1 MFTGIVSDIGT
12 VVARNGTRLRIA
24 SRYKPASV
32 VLGASIACDGCC
44 LTVARLCESST
55 AGAVFEVEISNETS
69 ACTTLGSWREGTR
82 TNLERPLALGAELGG
97 HLLTGHIDAVARI
110 RERTPDG
117 DSVRFLLESP
127 AELARF
133 IAVKGSIALDG
144 VSLTVNEV
152 HDARS
157 EAIVSGTKLSR
168 IDVFGVNVIPY
179 TLAHTT
185 WGDRAPGDL
194 VNLEVDLLARYVER
208 IASARLTPQQDL

>member
-24 SRYKPASV
+24 SRYEPASV

-44 LTVARLCESST
+44 LTVARLCESSA

-82 TNLERPLALGAELGG
+82 INLERPLALGAELGG

-133 IAVKGSIALDG
+133 IAVKGSIALNG

-152 HDARS
+152 HNARS
-157 EAIVSGTKLSR
+157 EAIVSGTKLPR

-185 WGDRAPGDL
+185 WGDRTLGDL

-208 IASARLTPQQDL
+208 IASARLSPQKDL

>member
-24 SRYKPASV
+24 SRYEPASI
-32 VLGASIACDGCC
+32 VLGGSIACDGCC
-44 LTVARLCESST
+44 LTVARLCESA

-82 TNLERPLALGAELGG
+82 INLERPLALGAELGG

-133 IAVKGSIALDG
+133 IAVKGSIALNG

-152 HDARS
+152 HNARS
-157 EAIVSGTKLSR
+157 EAIVSGTKLPR

-185 WGDRAPGDL
+185 WGDRTPGDL

-208 IASARLTPQQDL
+208 IASARLSPQQDL